1 MKLKGVNINH
11 AFFYDYP
18 AQKYYQL
25 VLVASA
31 KLIFV
36 ISISSAEI
44 SKEKKNS
51 MMSSI
56 SHHTLTLMQ
65 TFYIK

>member
-44 SKEKKNS
+44 SKEKK
-51 MMSSI
+51 
-56 SHHTLTLMQ
+56 TV
-65 TFYIK
+65 